1 MAKTKAPPR
10 RTSQPARAPAGKRSA
25 ASTLKA
31 AEAKEKSIA
40 AARSTRIVAVG
51 ASAGGLDAFIDL
63 LSAIPAGTG
72 LAFVLIQHL
81 DPRHDSMLAGILTR
95 AAKIPVEQVTDG
107 MPIEG
112 DHVYVIPPDREMTV
126 WQGILRL
133 APRTSEVPH
142 RPLDNFFRSLAK
154 DQESRAIGVVLSG
167 RDADGSA
174 GLQAIRDAGGITFA
188 QDLASAKFDVM
199 PRAAAVA
206 ADLVLPPREIAKQLV
221 RIARQ
226 YDFPPT
232 ETEVVPEAGED
243 ALAFERILQLL
254 REQYQIDFRLF
265 KQASVQRRVLRRVLL
280 GGFAGLTAYADF
292 LQRNPHDLEPLHQDL
307 LIGVTSF
314 FREPEQFEALKAT
327 VYPEIVKNK
336 GPEDTIRI
344 WVAGC
349 STGEEVYSVAMTLLE
364 FLDDH
369 ADAPKILI
377 YGTDINEKALEKAR
391 AAFYTE
397 RMVADVSPARLKRFF
412 SETAGGYKIAKK
424 VRELCVFARQDVTRD
439 PPFSR
444 MDLVTCC
451 NVLIYFDLVLQKKA
465 ITMLHYALVQDGFLM
480 LGTSENLRG
489 STNLFRPF
497 GTRPLIYR
505 KQAAASKGAAEF
517 APSRAARPD
526 LTAPSSPKGSGQTEA
541 HDGADNFLIAH
552 LAPCGVLV
560 NDQMQIVRFRGDA
573 GPYLSLAAGEATFNL
588 FRLVRHREV
597 LAALRPAMRRAV
609 RETLPVSSEDILV
622 NDGQRRRITFRIL
635 PYTPGPSGPDL
646 FWVLFEDRG
655 ARSVGRQTGRRG
667 RAKQGDEPGEIVA
680 LRQALAEVVEDRERL
695 ADEAGAAAEEAQ
707 SSDEELRST
716 NEELETAK
724 EELQSANEELSTL
737 NDELRN
743 RNSTLTRMNDD
754 LENLLAAVEVP
765 ILFVGVDLRVRR
777 FNTTARALLNLDAD
791 AVGRPLVDVRSGID
805 VAILER
811 LATGVIESRAE
822 TDVEIQETGGRWR
835 LARIRPYRTSDGVI
849 DGAIIALIDID
860 ALKQSVLTAESATR
874 NAKMLAEASVLLAS
888 SLDYETTLESLTR
901 LSTAEFSDWCAVDLV
916 NEDGTIRH
924 LTVTHA
930 NPVLRELALQFQEV
944 AFSEPDIAPGAPE
957 ALRRRSSVLLSD
969 IAESK
974 VSELPPEAKITQL
987 IGALGLKS
995 LISVPLIVR
1004 GDILGTTTFSTSR
1017 RRFALADLQ
1026 LAEELARRA
1035 ATAIDTALLFREAE
1049 GANRYKDAFLATV
1062 AHELRTPL
1070 TSILGWVQLAKEAPA
1085 VSEEALT
1092 QVEQGANL
1100 LRVFIEDL
1108 LDVARIREQKLR
1120 MEVGE
1125 VDLANVTRSACEI
1138 TRVAAGLKGV
1148 DLACEIALSPAPVA
1162 GDSVRLLQVVWNLLS
1177 NALKFTPPRGSVE
1190 VRLDREG
1197 NEARLSV
1204 RDTGAGITSE
1214 FIPHVF
1220 ELFRQSDDA
1229 AGHAPGLGIGLA
1241 IVSQIVKLHGGT
1253 LLAESAGLGKG
1264 STFTVTLPLVLPES
1278 KQVASGSTVKSGRRS
1293 RVPQD
1298 AKLSESA
1305 D

>member
-1 MAKTKAPPR
+1 MAKIKSSLRPKAK
-10 RTSQPARAPAGKRSA
+10 PARARAGEPVPAD
-25 ASTLKA
+25 T
-31 AEAKEKSIA
+31 AKTA
-40 AARSTRIVAVG
+40 QPGRTGVTTPAARVVAVG
-51 ASAGGLDAFIDL
+51 ASAGGLDAFIEL

-72 LAFVLIQHL
+72 LALVLVQHL

-95 AAKIPVEQVTDG
+95 AAAIPVQQVTDG
-107 MPIEG
+107 MHIER
-112 DHVYVIPPDREMTV
+112 DHVYVIPPDREMTMS
-126 WQGILRL
+126 QGILSL

-142 RPLDNFFRSLAK
+142 RPLDNFFISLAR

-188 QDLASAKFDVM
+188 QDLGSAKFDVM
-199 PRAAAVA
+199 PRAAASA

-221 RIARQ
+221 RIAQQ
-226 YDFPPT
+226 YDFPST
-232 ETEVVPEAGED
+232 EAEVVPEVGED
-243 ALAFERILQLL
+243 AQAFERILQLL

-280 GGFAGLTAYADF
+280 GGFAGLTAYAES
-292 LQRNPHDLEPLHQDL
+292 LQRNPLDLEPLHQDL

-314 FREPEQFEALKAT
+314 FREPEQFEALETT
-327 VYPEIVKNK
+327 VYPELMKGK
-336 GPEDTIRI
+336 GPDDAIRI

-349 STGEEVYSVAMTLLE
+349 STGEEVYSIAITLLE
-364 FLDDH
+364 FLDGR
-369 ADAPKILI
+369 ANAPKIVI

-391 AAFYTE
+391 AASYSE
-397 RMVADVSPARLKRFF
+397 RMVTNVSPVRLKRFF
-412 SETAGGYKIAKK
+412 SESAGGYKLSKK

-444 MDLVTCC
+444 MDFVSCC
-451 NVLIYFDLVLQKKA
+451 NVLIYFDLPLQKKA
-465 ITMLHYALVQDGFLM
+465 IAMLHYALVPDGFLM

-489 STNLFRPF
+489 STNLFRQL
-497 GTRPLIYR
+497 GTKPLIYR
-505 KQAAASKGAAEF
+505 KQASLGRGATEF
-517 APSRAARPD
+517 AVHRATRSNLSVPPSAKA
-526 LTAPSSPKGSGQTEA
+526 TGETHAY
-541 HDGADNFLIAH
+541 DGADSFLVTH

-560 NDQMQIVRFRGDA
+560 NDQMQVIRFRGET
-573 GPYLSLAAGEATFNL
+573 GPYLSLVAGEATLNL

-597 LAALRPAMRRAV
+597 LAALRPAVRSVV
-609 RETLPVSSEDILV
+609 RERVPVRSEDILV
-622 NDGQRRRITFRIL
+622 NDDGRRRRISFEVV
-635 PYTPGPSGPDL
+635 PYLSGPSGPDL
-646 FWVLFEDRG
+646 YWVLFHDRG
-655 ARSVGRQTGRRG
+655 AVSAPESRKSRG
-667 RAKQGDEPGEIVA
+667 RAREVDEPGEVLS
-680 LRQALAEVVEDRERL
+680 LRQALAAVVEDRERL

-743 RNSTLTRMNDD
+743 RNSALTRMNDD

-777 FNTTARALLNLDAD
+777 FNMNARTLLNLDAD
-791 AVGRPLVDVRSGID
+791 AAGRPLVEVRSGID
-805 VAILER
+805 VTILER
-811 LATGVIESRAE
+811 LATDVIQSRTEA
-822 TDVEIQETGGRWR
+822 DVEIQETGGRWR
-835 LARIRPYRTSDGVI
+835 LARIRPYRTSDGNI

-860 ALKQSVLTAESATR
+860 TLKQSVLTAERATR

-888 SLDYETTLESLTR
+888 SLDYETTLASLTR
-901 LSTAEFSDWCAVDLV
+901 LSTAEFCDWCAVDLV
-916 NEDGTIRH
+916 NDDGTIRH

-930 NPVLRELALQFQEV
+930 NPVMRELALQFQEV
-944 AFSEPDIAPGAPE
+944 AFNEPDIAPGAPE

-974 VSELPPEAKITQL
+974 LSELRPDSRITQL
-987 IGALGLKS
+987 IGALGVKS

-1004 GDILGTTTFSTSR
+1004 GNILGTTTFSSSR
-1017 RRFALADLQ
+1017 RRYEPSDLQ

-1049 GANRYKDAFLATV
+1049 GANRYKDAFLGTV

-1070 TSILGWVQLAKEAPA
+1070 TSILGWVQLVKQAPNMTG
-1085 VSEEALT
+1085 EALH
-1092 QVEQGANL
+1092 QVEQSANL
-1100 LRVFIEDL
+1100 MRVFIEDL

-1120 MEVGE
+1120 LEMGD
-1125 VDLANVTRSACEI
+1125 VDLAKVVQSACDI
-1138 TRVAAGLKGV
+1138 TRVAAELKGV
-1148 DLACEIALSPAPVA
+1148 HVGCEIALSPAPVV

-1177 NALKFTPPRGSVE
+1177 NAIKFTPPEGSVA
-1190 VRLDREG
+1190 VRLDRQE

-1204 RDTGAGITSE
+1204 YDTGMGISSH

-1220 ELFRQSDDA
+1220 DLFRQAEETEEHS
-1229 AGHAPGLGIGLA
+1229 PGLGIGLA

-1253 LLAESAGLGKG
+1253 VRAESPGLGQG
-1264 STFTVTLPLVLPES
+1264 STFTVTLPLVLPEA
-1278 KQVASGSTVKSGRRS
+1278 KQIASGPVVRSGRRS
-1293 RVPQD
+1293 RAPH
-1298 AKLSESA
+1298 
-1305 D
+1305 